1 MTRTAFA
8 EVPLTDST
16 MLSFDGSVLEVLG
29 EIDAGLQALAERL
42 ELLEQSGPEGF
53 GDLM

>member
-1 MTRTAFA
+1 MTRTAFS

-16 MLSFDGSVLEVLG
+16 MLSFDGSVLE
-29 EIDAGLQALAERL
+29 
-42 ELLEQSGPEGF
+42 QSGPEGF